1 MVGEGGDGSGRRR
14 RSGFSTAAPIRN
26 RGKKAQGAQ
35 RAGYG
40 RSVRASERR
49 SVRAPA
55 EPEAEDEGADWKRVA
70 AQAVCEVERVGRL
83 DRPKAITQ
91 PFVKSLYILRLAFP
105 NRKNCPPLSTQF

>member
-70 AQAVCEVERVGRL
+70 AQAVCEVERGDPLRL
-83 DRPKAITQ
+83 EG
-91 PFVKSLYILRLAFP
+91 VKSQALTSRPPAFAE
-105 NRKNCPPLSTQF
+105 CA